1 MIRVGDPQFMY
12 MNEMEKKRKASEAKH
27 NRQRAINS
35 VIEEIKD
42 NYAGTSITQDELGE
56 VMCEYGL
63 DEVTQSEWIYMLREI
78 AK

>member
-12 MNEMEKKRKASEAKH
+12 MNEMEKKRKADEAKRD
-27 NRQRAINS
+27 RQRAINA
-35 VIEEIKD
+35 VIDEVKED
-42 NYAGTSITQDELGE
+42 YAGTSITQDELGE

>member
-12 MNEMEKKRKASEAKH
+12 MNELEKRRKADEAKC
-27 NRQRAINS
+27 NRQRVINS

-42 NYAGTSITQDELGE
+42 NYAGTSITQDELGT
-56 VMCEYGL
+56 VMYKYGL
-63 DEVTQSEWIYMLREI
+63 DEVTQTEWTYMLREI